1 MAYFNE
7 SIDKS
12 IEEYCF
18 FNANGDKNE
27 KTPCDRLKESS
38 FENDEKAN
46 DDDILIDETQLKSEF
61 EGSNLSLS
69 RK

>member
-38 FENDEKAN
+38 FEND
-46 DDDILIDETQLKSEF
+46 
-61 EGSNLSLS
+61 
-69 RK
+69 